1 MNSVAPEFRS
11 KEKFNKPW
19 CGYVPPKFSPVHYH
33 RHIEFLIV
41 TEGELKLEIEGKTKI
56 LKVGDCAFIF
66 PYVLHSYKVEG
77 NPVRFCATLEPECLG
92 EFGEIMLNYRPKT
105 PFISARAVKRAIPD
119 IQRLMDL
126 LVIQYCRAAD
136 PVLNLQ
142 QLSTLIMIFSRIID
156 VTGLI
161 KASNKHNLYS
171 DAVKLCCD
179 NFDHENFDTDLL
191 AEKLNISVSRIRQ
204 IFSENMEMSPKKY
217 ISLLRIDHARSLL
230 NNTSLTISSISENC
244 GYGSIRTFNR
254 EFSAVCGM
262 SPSQY
267 RDNKEK

>member
-1 MNSVAPEFRS
+1 MNSVSPEFRS

-77 NPVRFCATLEPECLG
+77 DPVRFCATMEPECLG
-92 EFGEIMLNYRPKT
+92 EFGKIMLNYHPKT
-105 PFISARAVKRAIPD
+105 PFISGKAVKKAIPD

-126 LVIQYCRAAD
+126 LVIEYSRASD
-136 PVLNLQ
+136 PVLNMQ
-142 QLSTLIMIFSRIID
+142 QLSYLIHIFSAIIGI
-156 VTGLI
+156 TGLTKI
-161 KASNKHNLYS
+161 SSKHSLYS
-171 DAVKLCCD
+171 DSVKLCCD
-179 NFDHENFDTDLL
+179 NFTHEDFDAEKL
-191 AEKLNISVSRIRQ
+191 AEILNISVSRLRQ
-204 IFSENMEMSPKKY
+204 VFSENMGSSVKKY
-217 ISLLRIDHARSLL
+217 ISSLRINNAQSLL
-230 NNTSLTISSISENC
+230 TGTSLSISDIAYNC

-254 EFSAVCGM
+254 EFAISCGM
-262 SPSQY
+262 TPSKY
-267 RDNKEK
+267 RQEYQK